1 MEKLKISDMYFGK
14 IDGYNE
20 FLEYGED
27 ACKGLFFEFP
37 NIQIPELM
45 NGSTYYIFGNKGT
58 GKTMLLKYLES
69 KALEN
74 PETVFSEFLRFKR
87 DVDAEQ
93 RNQIK
98 RTSIPSNSFEEI
110 IEKDIPTDIT
120 VDCSLAWQVYLIKII
135 VNRLEDT
142 EYGVFKRDDENWVL
156 LCKLIFALYGEDTV
170 LGTKKIL
177 PKMKR
182 GNVELKLANF
192 GKTTLEFEWVDEE
205 KKIVSFSSI
214 AKQIIS
220 IYAKLQPED
229 NKVYIFIDELELSLK
244 KGKDYA
250 RDVTLIRDL
259 IFAIEYLNDINRSRN
274 YSVYIIAA
282 IRNEVYKNI
291 VSKGMEINK
300 TVHDFGVSISWEQKG
315 GDIKQHPLLKMLE
328 KRIHFS
334 EQQQGIQESKDI
346 WKTYFTPY
354 IGESHLPIENYILD
368 QTWYKPRDIIRLFTL
383 IQKKYG
389 NKSFFDQSVFQTITK
404 PYSEESWVE
413 FEETLTVKYSDIEVE
428 GIKKSLTGLKLPFDV
443 GIFMKHMDG
452 KIDFFEE
459 VEALRKNRKPAQIL
473 KDLYE
478 IGIIGN
484 YGENSRFS
492 FKGDIDIDPLM
503 PLTIHY
509 PLIRFFK
516 ASIPYKRNRG
526 AESNEELLS

>member
-1 MEKLKISDMYFGK
+1 
-14 IDGYNE
+14 
-20 FLEYGED
+20 
-27 ACKGLFFEFP
+27 
-37 NIQIPELM
+37 
-45 NGSTYYIFGNKGT
+45 
-58 GKTMLLKYLES
+58 
-69 KALEN
+69 
-74 PETVFSEFLRFKR
+74 
-87 DVDAEQ
+87 
-93 RNQIK
+93 
-98 RTSIPSNSFEEI
+98 
-110 IEKDIPTDIT
+110 
-120 VDCSLAWQVYLIKII
+120 
-135 VNRLEDT
+135 
-142 EYGVFKRDDENWVL
+142 
-156 LCKLIFALYGEDTV
+156 
-170 LGTKKIL
+170 
-177 PKMKR
+177 
-182 GNVELKLANF
+182 
-192 GKTTLEFEWVDEE
+192 
-205 KKIVSFSSI
+205 
-214 AKQIIS
+214 
-220 IYAKLQPED
+220 
-229 NKVYIFIDELELSLK
+229 
-244 KGKDYA
+244 
-250 RDVTLIRDL
+250 
-259 IFAIEYLNDINRSRN
+259 
-274 YSVYIIAA
+274 
-282 IRNEVYKNI
+282 
-291 VSKGMEINK
+291 MEINK

-346 WKTYFTPY
+346 WKTYFTSY

-452 KIDFFEE
+452 KMDFFEE
-459 VEALRKNRKPAQIL
+459 VEVLRKNRKPAQIL

-492 FKGDIDIDPLM
+492 FKGDIDPLM

-516 ASIPYKRNRG
+516 VSIPYKRNRG

>member
-1 MEKLKISDMYFGK
+1 MVEKLKISDMYFGK

-37 NIQIPELM
+37 NISIPKLLD
-45 NGSTYYIFGNKGT
+45 GSTYYIFGNKGT

-69 KALEN
+69 KVLEN
-74 PETVFSEFLRFKR
+74 SDIMFTEFLRFKR

-98 RTSIPSNSFEEI
+98 RASTPLEAYEEI

-120 VDCSLAWQVYLIKII
+120 LDCSLAWQVYLIKVI
-135 VNRLEDT
+135 VNRLDET
-142 EYGVFKRDDENWVL
+142 EYGVFERNDNNWKL
-156 LCKLIFALYGEDTV
+156 LCKLIGALYGENKT
-170 LGTKKIL
+170 LGVKKII

-182 GNVELKLANF
+182 GNVELRLSNL
-192 GKTTLEFEWVDEE
+192 GKATLEFEWVDEE
-205 KKIVSFSSI
+205 KKLVSFSSI

-220 IYAKLQPED
+220 LYSKLQPID
-229 NKVYIFIDELELSLK
+229 NKIYIFVDELELSLK
-244 KGKDYA
+244 KGKEYQ
-250 RDVTLIRDL
+250 RDVILIRDL
-259 IFAIEYLNDINRSRN
+259 IFAIEYLNEINRLKH
-274 YSVYIIAA
+274 YQVYIIAA

-300 TVHDFGVSISWEQKG
+300 TVLDFGVSISWEQKG

-334 EQQQGIQESKDI
+334 EKKKGIPESEDV
-346 WKTYFTPY
+346 WKMYFTPF

-368 QTWYKPRDIIRLFTL
+368 QTWYKPRDIIRLFAL
-383 IQKKYG
+383 IQKKHG
-389 NKSFFDQSVFQTITK
+389 NKTFFDQSVFQTITK
-404 PYSEESWVE
+404 SYSEESWIE
-413 FEETLTVKYSDIEVE
+413 FEETLTVKYSDVEVE
-428 GIKKSLTGLKLPFDV
+428 GIRKSLTGLELPFDAK
-443 GIFMKHMDG
+443 IFMEHMRG
-452 KIDFFEE
+452 KVDFFDE
-459 VEALRKNRKPAQIL
+459 VEVLYKNRKPPQIL

-478 IGIIGN
+478 IGVVGN
-484 YGENSRFS
+484 YGKNPRFS
-492 FKGDIDIDPLM
+492 FKGDIDIDPLI

-516 ASIPYKRNRG
+516 ASIPHKGKEYRQR
-526 AESNEELLS
+526 